1 MCTRHLQRAPLGTGP
16 SCGMWTVPCKWAS
29 RLVFSPA
36 LENHSGQHHLK
47 QGPLQEVACSVVTSG
62 DNCWARLTDN
72 KSGVAAPLSILVR
85 QALL

>member
-47 QGPLQEVACSVVTSG
+47 QGALAGGGLQRC
-62 DNCWARLTDN
+62 DQW
-72 KSGVAAPLSILVR
+72 R
-85 QALL
+85 QLLGQADRQ